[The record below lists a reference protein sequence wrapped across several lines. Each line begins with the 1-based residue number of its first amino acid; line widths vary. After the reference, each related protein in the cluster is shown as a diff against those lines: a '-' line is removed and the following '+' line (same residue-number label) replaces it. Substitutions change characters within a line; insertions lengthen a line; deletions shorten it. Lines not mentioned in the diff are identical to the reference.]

1 MIGVKEDQIKELNIH
16 PFELAPTE
24 VAKDDQLMIPQHP
37 LTRDYQQPTPMGISL
52 GPCKNIMGNS
62 CVLFVLVHCNLYIVN
77 ILLWIPHSYVH

>member
-1 MIGVKEDQIKELNIH
+1 MIGVKEDQIKELNIY

-62 CVLFVLVHCNLYIVN
+62 CVLRVLHCVLLIVKLYNYYTDPI
-77 ILLWIPHSYVH
+77 